1 MRFTKMHGAGNDF
14 VVLDGTLEDALTPE
28 RVAEV
33 CDRRTGIGADGLLRV
48 TPTADDGARMEY
60 WNADG
65 SVAEMCGNGL
75 RCVAWFAHR
84 RGWIGAVSTVE
95 TPRGPLPVEIV
106 GDHRVRV
113 GVGPVTVGERT
124 AVAGV
129 EATRVDVGN
138 PHAVIQVADVAGA
151 DVDGIGR
158 RLEAGVPGGINTGFM
173 AASGDGIT
181 LRVHERGVGETL
193 ACGSGAVA
201 AAAVA
206 LGGDG
211 MVDVRLPG
219 GTLTVEVANGR
230 AWLTGPVAEVFT
242 GETP

>member
-1 MRFTKMHGAGNDF
+1 MHGAGNDF
-14 VVLDGTLEDALTPE
+14 IVLDGTAEPSPTPE
-28 RVAEV
+28 VVAAV
-33 CDRRTGIGADGLLRV
+33 CDRHTGIGADGVLRV
-48 TPTADDGARMEY
+48 TPTDDGARMEY

-75 RCVAWFAHR
+75 RCVAWFARR
-84 RGWIGAVSTVE
+84 RGWAGESFTVE
-95 TPRGPLPVEIV
+95 TPRGPLPVTIV

-113 GVGPVTVGERT
+113 GVGPVTVGEH
-124 AVAGV
+124 GDLLGIG
-129 EATRVDVGN
+129 ATRVDVGN
-138 PHAVIQVADVAGA
+138 PHAVVEVADVAAA
-151 DVDGIGR
+151 DVAGVGR
-158 RLEAGVPGGINTGFM
+158 RLDAGVPGGINTGFM
-173 AASGDGIT
+173 APSDGAIT

-211 MVDVRLPG
+211 VMDVHLPG
-219 GTLTVEVANGR
+219 GTLTVEMAEGM

>member
-14 VVLDGTLEDALTPE
+14 VILDGTTEVAPSADCVAAL
-28 RVAEV
+28 
-33 CDRRTGIGADGLLRV
+33 CDRHTGIGGDGLLRV
-48 TPTADDGARMEY
+48 TPTEDGARMEY

-65 SVAEMCGNGL
+65 SEAEMCGNGL
-75 RCVAWFAHR
+75 RCVAWFAHT
-84 RGWIGAVSTVE
+84 RGWVGESCIVD
-95 TPRGPLPVEIV
+95 TPRGPLPAEIV

-113 GVGPVTVGERT
+113 GVGAVAAGERGELL
-124 AVAGV
+124 GV
-129 EATRVDVGN
+129 EATQVDVGN
-138 PHAVIQVADVAGA
+138 PHAVIEVADVAA
-151 DVDGIGR
+151 AEVDAVGR
-158 RLEAGVPGGINTGFM
+158 RLDAGVPGGINTGFM
-173 AASGDGIT
+173 AVSEGGIA

-211 MVDVRLPG
+211 VMDVHLPG
-219 GTLTVEVANGR
+219 GTLTVEVADGR

-242 GETP
+242 GQTP